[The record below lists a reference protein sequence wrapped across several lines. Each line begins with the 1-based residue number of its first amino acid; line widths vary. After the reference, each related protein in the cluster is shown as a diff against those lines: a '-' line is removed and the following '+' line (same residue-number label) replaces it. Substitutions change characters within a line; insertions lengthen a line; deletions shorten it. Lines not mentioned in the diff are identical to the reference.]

1 MVSRT
6 AGHHYNSGVYFEEPF
21 TEDEHSVLKRFFTN
35 TRAPV
40 FGLVNLPEVV
50 KGALFARYSRSHKSL
65 RRLFLDEFYAEP
77 DLGITAVADSIPADD
92 PGVRMS
98 KAEGLYDRIFGGY
111 GDDSVAQ
118 LGGAH
123 IACEQA
129 SNLLTK
135 VLEWGRIAAYLE
147 QSTRYIYY
155 DRKLGNSYR
164 YHVPP
169 EVAGSTLESEY
180 RSTLDSLFSLYSS
193 LVHQLTTHF
202 ENQFPRTEETSRR
215 AYNATIRAKACDV
228 ARGLLPAATTSNVGV
243 FGTGQAYEALLLRM
257 NAHPL
262 AESRDYGKMML
273 SELQQMIP
281 SFVKRVDIPNRGG
294 QWSNYFSETA
304 HRMNEIA
311 SRLSVEPVDAP
322 EVTLVDWDPDAEVK
336 VAASALYAY
345 SNLSDAQLLE
355 TARKMGAEERSR
367 VIQAYSGDRINRR
380 HKPGR
385 GMERSDYRFDI
396 KCDFGSF
403 RDLQRHRMLTLE
415 WQRLGTLH
423 GYNTP
428 TALHD
433 IGRLR
438 EWDSAMEKASE
449 LHSKLEDKLGQDVA
463 QYVVPFG
470 YRIRFVMQMNA
481 REAFHLLELRTARAG
496 HADYRRVC
504 QEMHR
509 LIREQAGHQA
519 IADAMQFVDYGEYEL
534 ERIDAERRS
543 DDRADNGTK

>member
-1 MVSRT
+1 MLT
-6 AGHHYNSGVYFEEPF
+6 
-21 TEDEHSVLKRFFTN
+21 
-35 TRAPV
+35 
-40 FGLVNLPEVV
+40 
-50 KGALFARYSRSHKSL
+50 
-65 RRLFLDEFYAEP
+65 
-77 DLGITAVADSIPADD
+77 
-92 PGVRMS
+92 
-98 KAEGLYDRIFGGY
+98 
-111 GDDSVAQ
+111 
-118 LGGAH
+118 
-123 IACEQA
+123 
-129 SNLLTK
+129 LL
-135 VLEWGRIAAYLE
+135 
-147 QSTRYIYY
+147 Q
-155 DRKLGNSYR
+155 
-164 YHVPP
+164 
-169 EVAGSTLESEY
+169 
-180 RSTLDSLFSLYSS
+180 
-193 LVHQLTTHF
+193 
-202 ENQFPRTEETSRR
+202 
-215 AYNATIRAKACDV
+215 
-228 ARGLLPAATTSNVGV
+228 
-243 FGTGQAYEALLLRM
+243 
-257 NAHPL
+257 
-262 AESRDYGKMML
+262 SRDYGKMML

-281 SFVKRVDIPNRGG
+281 SFFKRVDIPNRGG

-355 TARKMGAEERSR
+355 TARKMGAEQRSL

-543 DDRADNGTK
+543 DDRADNVTK